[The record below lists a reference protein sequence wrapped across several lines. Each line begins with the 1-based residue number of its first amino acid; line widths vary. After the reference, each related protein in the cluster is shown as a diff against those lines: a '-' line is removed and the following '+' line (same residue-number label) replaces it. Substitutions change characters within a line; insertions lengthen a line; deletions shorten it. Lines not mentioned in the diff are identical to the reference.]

1 MTRGVISSTM
11 LTIARPCGVPLS
23 LHSDPFISSH
33 SHHYLLTNLLITSS
47 QPPHYLLTASS
58 SLPHTL
64 LITPSHPPHH
74 TLTPSSLPHT
84 LLITPSSS
92 LPPHHTLLITPSSSH
107 PPHHTLLITPSS
119 SHPPHHT
126 LLITPSS
133 SHPPHHTLLITP
145 SSSHPPHNPQH
156 HQSQY
161 RHHHTPSST
170 SSASTSPTSIST
182 YPPHTIIIIFDITN
196 LNIITPFTPFPS
208 HYHHQPHTHECI
220 FNIGPCTW
228 IFVYILG
235 SPLETADIEGRD
247 GERTPWWR
255 RTLRTL
261 WRRSSRRTWR
271 TSRRRSWWRPWR
283 TTLRRLL
290 EQPHRRTML
299 EDVCMEL
306 DDGVHNTGSMD
317 PMGTCDP
324 SGLEDPGDHG
334 EPLDGSSRRSR
345 ARTSSRLSADAVE
358 ELGPEEVRW
367 FYRDERK
374 AWKPFNGYDSL
385 QVELA
390 YRRYHASAGGG
401 VGEDTE
407 PVCVRGGLYEVSVA
421 SKECYPVYWQEVE
434 RVAVMRG
441 QWFVDGTWQPLEEE
455 DSDLIET
462 EHLARF
468 RGQPCHPAPLEAEQ
482 EQPPP
487 PPRPENRDVIHSL
500 QLNRSHVDWNGVDE
514 VYLYSDATTSKIA
527 RSVGQKLGLSK
538 ASSSGTH
545 LQRGYVEEALVE
557 DRPPDVS
564 HLVFVVHGI
573 GQKMDQNRIIRN
585 TNTIRE
591 AVRRMEERYYP
602 VVAQTRRVE
611 FLPVEWRSKL
621 QLDGDT
627 VDYIT
632 LDKVRGLRDML
643 NSSAMDILYYTSPLY
658 RDELYE
664 RVLQRG
670 DRENDG
676 GDDGGGGVG
685 GADGGGVGGGGGGME
700 SPREWMS
707 LEKRGLLDDLRKTRE
722 RLDQLEHRL
731 VGASQRSALRLQFQV
746 ENFFCM
752 GSPLAV
758 FLALRGVRPGSSGS
772 PHHIL
777 PKSVCRRLFNIF
789 HPTDPVAYR
798 LEPLILRHYS
808 AIQPVQIHWSSA
820 VSRPRYDSLRPVWMS
835 ADGGFGGGA
844 GGTAAGPAWEPDS
857 PVSPGGSP
865 ALPRRYYGES
875 LTNLGKA
882 GIMGA
887 ATLGKGLGG
896 IILSRLS
903 RSYGTG
909 VTESEG
915 DADTGEVSP
924 TGESTS
930 ASHGEQHR
938 EPCELPT
945 TPPPLP
951 LLPLPLVPPPLPMEL
966 PIGMPDAERLMAQVP
981 LMHGVGVRQMPSG
994 LPNPAE
1000 LEPMQATAQEGAG
1013 PPPPAV
1019 ELEYRMDFE
1028 LREGLVESRYW
1039 SAVTS
1044 HTSYWMSPD
1053 IALFLLAFLWSDVEP
1068 QQSS

>member
-1 MTRGVISSTM
+1 
-11 LTIARPCGVPLS
+11 
-23 LHSDPFISSH
+23 
-33 SHHYLLTNLLITSS
+33 
-47 QPPHYLLTASS
+47 
-58 SLPHTL
+58 
-64 LITPSHPPHH
+64 
-74 TLTPSSLPHT
+74 
-84 LLITPSSS
+84 
-92 LPPHHTLLITPSSSH
+92 
-107 PPHHTLLITPSS
+107 
-119 SHPPHHT
+119 
-126 LLITPSS
+126 
-133 SHPPHHTLLITP
+133 
-145 SSSHPPHNPQH
+145 
-156 HQSQY
+156 
-161 RHHHTPSST
+161 
-170 SSASTSPTSIST
+170 
-182 YPPHTIIIIFDITN
+182 
-196 LNIITPFTPFPS
+196 
-208 HYHHQPHTHECI
+208 
-220 FNIGPCTW
+220 
-228 IFVYILG
+228 
-235 SPLETADIEGRD
+235 
-247 GERTPWWR
+247 
-255 RTLRTL
+255 
-261 WRRSSRRTWR
+261 
-271 TSRRRSWWRPWR
+271 
-283 TTLRRLL
+283 
-290 EQPHRRTML
+290 ML

-306 DDGVHNTGSMD
+306 DDGVHNPGSMD

-324 SGLEDPGDHG
+324 SGLDDLGDHG

-390 YRRYHASAGGG
+390 YRRYHAGAGGG
-401 VGEDTE
+401 VGEDIE

-421 SKECYPVYWQEVE
+421 SKECYPVYWQEAE

-482 EQPPP
+482 EPPPP
-487 PPRPENRDVIHSL
+487 PPRLENRDVIHSL

-621 QLDGDT
+621 QLDDT

-685 GADGGGVGGGGGGME
+685 GANGGGVGGVGGGGGGGGGGME

-777 PKSVCRRLFNIF
+777 PNSVCRRLFNIF

-820 VSRPRYDSLRPVWMS
+820 VSQPRYDSLRPVWMS
-835 ADGGFGGGA
+835 ADGGG

-930 ASHGEQHR
+930 ASHGEQRR
-938 EPCELPT
+938 ESCELAT
-945 TPPPLP
+945 TPPLLP
-951 LLPLPLVPPPLPMEL
+951 LLPLLPLVPPPLPMEL

-981 LMHGVGVRQMPSG
+981 LMHGVGVRQTPGG
-994 LPNPAE
+994 LPNQAE
-1000 LEPMQATAQEGAG
+1000 PEPMQATAQEGAG